1 MDAETLY
8 QLPPEEFIA
17 ARDRSAKSLKGQ
29 GDAAGAKAIAGL
41 RKPSVSAWL
50 VNRLAAEQGDLLDS
64 LLALGPALAKAQAS
78 GRAEDLRALGAQ
90 RRQLVEAVTD
100 TAASAAGRPVT
111 AAVRE
116 EVAGTLEAALADPA
130 SAEAVRSRRLIRPLS
145 YAGFGAVDLAGA
157 VAAHAGQQ
165 TRSHPGGKTPTPDR
179 RQAAAP
185 EAKPL
190 EAERLEAKPLE
201 AERLEV
207 ERLEA
212 VRAAEVAAHRTA
224 GGLDDA
230 VRASQTRT
238 RRLAAASSALRAAE
252 TAAGRA
258 RTVLDA
264 AEQERTAARA
274 ALERA
279 QEEHDEALQAVQR
292 AQDEAEAARS
302 TLDRLRRG

>member
-64 LLALGPALAKAQAS
+64 LLALGPALAKAQAR

-190 EAERLEAKPLE
+190 EAERLEA
-201 AERLEV
+201 

-264 AEQERTAARA
+264 AAQERTAARA